1 VIFVAAHAVEVVI
14 VNHPDH
20 RPAVGRQGIEH
31 AEIGKLVQDYEIGLE
46 PRYRMVQRAVACG
59 FIQPNTAGKDITP
72 FGIAA
77 VGASM
82 RNGHKVTPLS
92 QLLRRQKDVCLG
104 AAQGAEP
111 FMNE

>member
-1 VIFVAAHAVEVVI
+1 VI

-20 RPAVGRQGIEH
+20 RSAVGRQGIEH
-31 AEIGKLVQDYEIGLE
+31 AEIGKLVQEYEIRLE
-46 PRYRMVQRAVACG
+46 LRYRAVQRAVAG
-59 FIQPNTAGKDITP
+59 SSIQTNSAGKDITP

-92 QLLRRQKDVCLG
+92 QLLRRQKNICLG